1 MPRDDDDT
9 LPLFV
14 AGVALVTGAVAW
26 ALWPK
31 HAAASALPPRSYAP
45 HDSPNAP
52 SEAPVSHAT
61 MPAFLAAAPPAGAA
75 RERYFESAVDAP
87 TWVPV
92 ILSPQVKVMVA
103 ADVLKAQGIRIP
115 LWPTTAQRIAD
126 RFGAMLPTKKLV
138 DVIYRNA
145 DVRLAPQSV
154 QPHGTVTRNSLAAI
168 AEYDAMIN
176 RNIAGRGGLIANAKK
191 DVITGRT
198 PSEKAVGPDPR
209 VTIYGWIRSN
219 GTALQ
224 DVAWVHAITYLDAS
238 HGIRLVSRTAYLNG
252 VPTPIESLFADPRYA
267 PLLNE
272 SGTLTPAQLAY
283 PRS

>member
-1 MPRDDDDT
+1 MPRDDDT

-31 HAAASALPPRSYAP
+31 QAEASAMPPRSYVP
-45 HDSPNAP
+45 PSPRAP
-52 SEAPVSHAT
+52 SEAPVS

-75 RERYFESAVDAP
+75 RERYFEAAVDAP
-87 TWVPV
+87 TWSDV
-92 ILSPQVKVMVA
+92 ILSPQVKIRVSS
-103 ADVLKAQGIRIP
+103 DVLKAQDIRIP

-145 DVRLAPQSV
+145 DVKLTPQSV

-176 RNIAGRGGLIANAKK
+176 RNIAGRVGLIANAKK

-238 HGIRLVSRTAYLNG
+238 HGIRLISRTAYLNG
-252 VPTPIESLFADPRYA
+252 QPVAIESLFADPRYA

-272 SGTLTPAQLAY
+272 SGTLTPAMLVY